1 MVCVKEFIAK
11 LLTFVVMTGV
21 GAIIF
26 VIYAL
31 LSHYFET
38 VFDVLFIV
46 VVSYVAGW
54 LATNIAKE
62 IKTSRKGG
70 AK

>member
-1 MVCVKEFIAK
+1 MKEFIAK

-31 LSHYFET
+31 LAHYFET
-38 VFDVLFIV
+38 VFGVLSFVAI
-46 VVSYVAGW
+46 SYLVGWVATS
-54 LATNIAKE
+54 LVKD
-62 IKTSRKGG
+62 IKQRKGG

>member
-21 GAIIF
+21 GATIF
-26 VIYAL
+26 VIYAFL
-31 LSHYFET
+31 AHYFET
-38 VFDVLFIV
+38 VFGVLSFIA
-46 VVSYVAGW
+46 VSYLVGW
-54 LATNIAKE
+54 VVTNLVKD
-62 IKTSRKGG
+62 IKQRKGG

>member
-1 MVCVKEFIAK
+1 MVCVKELIAK

-31 LSHYFET
+31 LAHYFET
-38 VFDVLFIV
+38 VVDVVF
-46 VVSYVAGW
+46 VVSMCYVVGW
-54 LATNIAKE
+54 LATSLAKD
-62 IKTSRKGG
+62 IKQRKGG

>member
-1 MVCVKEFIAK
+1 MVCVKELIAK

-31 LSHYFET
+31 LAHYFET
-38 VFDVLFIV
+38 VVDVVFIV
-46 VVSYVAGW
+46 VVCYIAGW

-62 IKTSRKGG
+62 IKTSRKDV

>member
-1 MVCVKEFIAK
+1 MKEFIAK

-31 LSHYFET
+31 LAHYFET
-38 VFDVLFIV
+38 VVDVLFLVAMCYV
-46 VVSYVAGW
+46 VGW
-54 LATNIAKE
+54 LVTSLAKDV
-62 IKTSRKGG
+62 KQRKGG
-70 AK
+70 RN

>member
-1 MVCVKEFIAK
+1 VKEFIAK

-31 LSHYFET
+31 LAHYFET
-38 VFDVLFIV
+38 VFGVLSFIV
-46 VVSYVAGW
+46 ISYLVGWVA
-54 LATNIAKE
+54 TSIVKD
-62 IKTSRKGG
+62 IKQRKGG
-70 AK
+70 AGE

>member
-1 MVCVKEFIAK
+1 MVRVKEFIAK

-31 LSHYFET
+31 LAHYFET
-38 VFDVLFIV
+38 VVDVVFV
-46 VVSYVAGW
+46 VVVCYIAGW
-54 LATNIAKE
+54 LATSIAKDV
-62 IKTSRKGG
+62 KQRKGG

>member
-1 MVCVKEFIAK
+1 MKEFIAK

-31 LSHYFET
+31 LALYFET
-38 VFDVLFIV
+38 VVDVVF
-46 VVSYVAGW
+46 VVSMCYVVGW

>member
-31 LSHYFET
+31 LAHYFET
-38 VFDVLFIV
+38 VVDVVFV
-46 VVSYVAGW
+46 VVVCYIAGW

>member
-1 MVCVKEFIAK
+1 MKEFIAK

-26 VIYAL
+26 IIYAL
-31 LSHYFET
+31 LAHYFET
-38 VFDVLFIV
+38 VFGVLSFV
-46 VVSYVAGW
+46 VISYLVGW
-54 LATNIAKE
+54 VATNVAKE

>member
-1 MVCVKEFIAK
+1 MKEFIAK

-31 LSHYFET
+31 LAHYFET
-38 VFDVLFIV
+38 VVDVLFLVAMCYV
-46 VVSYVAGW
+46 VGW
-54 LATNIAKE
+54 LATSLAKDV
-62 IKTSRKGG
+62 KQRKGG

>member
-21 GAIIF
+21 GAIIML
-26 VIYAL
+26 IYGL
-31 LSHYFET
+31 LSYYFET
-38 VFDVLFIV
+38 VVDVVFV
-46 VVSYVAGW
+46 VVVCYIAGW